1 MAAPGAPLSP
11 ASLQTPQLRSLE
23 RQLEEENTL
32 LTANFNQLKMAQQK
46 FTDAAAVVAALT
58 PDKKGAAGAASP
70 SRPLEGALSMPPI
83 PSRSLPP
90 SPSPPLRARQGDSGA
105 PDGLP
110 VRCGR
115 AGP

>member
-70 SRPLEGALSMPPI
+70 SFPLGGPFQCPFPHAASSPLSL
-83 PSRSLPP
+83 SS
-90 SPSPPLRARQGDSGA
+90 SARQA
-105 PDGLP
+105 RRFWCP
-110 VRCGR
+110 
-115 AGP
+115 